1 MLSGTDCGLLLLPG
15 ALAVALAMNALPRLA
30 ILALEVVSL
39 LVTMLATSKTLA
51 VLVPTVPLCFHPS
64 GLGTLASVVF
74 VISITVR
81 LGPRST
87 HRSRVTPRCRLPVCS
102 IVGLNHC
109 LVPSLLVCNVAQ
121 LRYGHALRD
130 GIIFLSTL

>member
-1 MLSGTDCGLLLLPG
+1 MRTAAAAWD
-15 ALAVALAMNALPRLA
+15 LAVALAMNALPRLTP
-30 ILALEVVSL
+30 LAFEAVPL
-39 LVTMLATSKTLA
+39 LVTMLATNKTLA

-109 LVPSLLVCNVAQ
+109 LVPSLLVYNVVQ
-121 LRYGHALRD
+121 LR
-130 GIIFLSTL
+130 